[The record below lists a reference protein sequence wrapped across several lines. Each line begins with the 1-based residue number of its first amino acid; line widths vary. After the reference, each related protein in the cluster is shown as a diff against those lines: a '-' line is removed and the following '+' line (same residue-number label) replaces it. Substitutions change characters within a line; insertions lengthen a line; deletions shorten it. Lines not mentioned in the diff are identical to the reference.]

1 MTSLTDINGI
11 IKHVIQFYQTNMAK
25 GELIQVLI
33 KYSLGAAYVVDPL
46 AQLY

>member
-25 GELIQVLI
+25 GEIIQVKVFIGCRLCH
-33 KYSLGAAYVVDPL
+33 DPL